1 MPLAIDIFALI
12 VPKSILETKY
22 RGGIEQFKMD
32 FFRGNDTD
40 MEDGELL
47 GVGYMDADDVDVEK
61 LMMRGLSFNR
71 SEPFS
76 EDFVIVSRYG
86 DPLLWPCEWLIQNSL
101 HAWHAETSEANKKR
115 AEEVGTMTMDR
126 VFELID
132 MDQNPLGTF
141 WIKD

>member
-12 VPKSILETKY
+12 VPKKVIETKY
-22 RGGIEQFKMD
+22 AGGIAQFKKD
-32 FFRGNDTD
+32 FFRGTDAD

-61 LMMRGLSFNR
+61 LMKRGLSFNR

-86 DPLLWPCEWLIQNSL
+86 DPLLWPCKWLIQNSL
-101 HAWHAETSEANKKR
+101 HAWHVEASEENKKR
-115 AEEVGTMTMDR
+115 AEEVGDMTIER
-126 VFELID
+126 VFELMD
-132 MDQNPLGTF
+132 MDQNPLASF
-141 WIKD
+141 WL

>member
-12 VPKSILETKY
+12 VPTKVLETKY
-22 RGGIEQFKMD
+22 RGGIEQFKKD

-47 GVGYMDADDVDVEK
+47 GVGYMDADDVDVAK
-61 LMMRGLSFNR
+61 LMMAGLSFNM

-86 DPLLWPCEWLIQNSL
+86 NPLLWPCEWLIANSL
-101 HAWHAETSEANKKR
+101 HAWHVDASEENKKR
-115 AEEVGTMTMDR
+115 AEEDGNMTMDR
-126 VFELID
+126 IVELID

-141 WIKD
+141 WLQD